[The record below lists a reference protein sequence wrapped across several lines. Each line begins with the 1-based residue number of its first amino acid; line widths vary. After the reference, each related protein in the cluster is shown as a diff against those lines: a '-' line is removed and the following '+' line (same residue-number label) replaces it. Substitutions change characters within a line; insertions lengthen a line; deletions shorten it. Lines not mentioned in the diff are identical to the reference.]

1 MLPAIGSLSALNS
14 GGRLGVVVDA
24 RPLAPPQDGRQLVA
38 LQLRTVD
45 QRDAQGQA
53 ANRISGLAPL
63 PAEASER
70 PGASRRA
77 LAAREDRAAAL
88 PRLPNESSAAEREA
102 IARLPD
108 ELSAA
113 ERAAV
118 ERLRQRDGQVRQEES
133 AHAAVAG
140 DLAGPIE
147 YVCQRGPDGR
157 QYAVGGA
164 VGIEAII
171 ASGDP
176 AELEGVGARLAAA
189 ATAPTNPSAQDH
201 ATARLALRLYAEA
214 GQDPPEPRRVDLT
227 S

>member
-1 MLPAIGSLSALNS
+1 MLPAIGTLSALNS

-53 ANRISGLAPL
+53 ANRISGLAPV

-77 LAAREDRAAAL
+77 LAARGDRAAAVARRADQL
-88 PRLPNESSAAEREA
+88 SPAEREA
-102 IARLPD
+102 AARLPD
-108 ELSAA
+108 ELSPA
-113 ERAAV
+113 EREAV
-118 ERLRQRDGQVRQEES
+118 ERLRQRDAQVRQEET

-147 YVCQRGPDGR
+147 YVYRRGPDGR
-157 QYAVGGA
+157 RYAVGGS
-164 VGIEAII
+164 VGVQATIT
-171 ASGDP
+171 SGDP
-176 AELEGVGARLAAA
+176 AELARVGARLAAA
-189 ATAPTNPSAQDH
+189 ATAPTSPSAQDY
-201 ATARLALRLYAEA
+201 AVARFGLRLYAAA
-214 GQDPPEPRRVDLT
+214 GQEPPPTPRIDLT

>member
-38 LQLRTVD
+38 LQLKTVD
-45 QRDAQGQA
+45 RRDAQGLA
-53 ANRISGLAPL
+53 ASRVSGLAPL

-70 PGASRRA
+70 PGATRRV
-77 LAAREDRAAAL
+77 LVAREERAAA
-88 PRLPNESSAAEREA
+88 A
-102 IARLPD
+102 IARLSD

-113 ERAAV
+113 EQAAV
-118 ERLRQRDGQVRQEES
+118 ERLRQRDAQVRQEET

-147 YVCQRGPDGR
+147 YLHQRGPDGR
-157 QYAVGGA
+157 QSAIGGSVG
-164 VGIEAII
+164 VEATV

-176 AELEGVGARLAAA
+176 AELRRVGARLAAA
-189 ATAPTNPSAQDH
+189 AIAAVNPSAQDA
-201 ATARLALRLYAEA
+201 ATARLGLRLYAEA
-214 GQDPPEPRRVDLT
+214 GPEPRQIPRLDLT
-227 S
+227 C

>member
-38 LQLRTVD
+38 LQLKTVD
-45 QRDAQGQA
+45 RRDAQGQA
-53 ANRISGLAPL
+53 AGRISGLAPL
-63 PAEASER
+63 PAEASEK

-77 LAAREDRAAAL
+77 LAAREDRAAAV
-88 PRLPNESSAAEREA
+88 
-102 IARLPD
+102 ARLPAQ
-108 ELSAA
+108 LTAA
-113 ERAAV
+113 EEEAV
-118 ERLRQRDGQVRQEES
+118 ERLRQRAAEVRQEET

-147 YVCQRGPDGR
+147 YVYQRGPDGR
-157 QYAVGGA
+157 QYAVGGS
-164 VGIEAII
+164 VGIHAAA

-176 AELEGVGARLAAA
+176 AELRRVGARLAAA
-189 ATAPTNPSAQDH
+189 ATAPTSPSARDY
-201 ATARLALRLYAEA
+201 ATARLGLRLYAEA
-214 GQDPPEPRRVDLT
+214 GQEPPQTPRLDLT